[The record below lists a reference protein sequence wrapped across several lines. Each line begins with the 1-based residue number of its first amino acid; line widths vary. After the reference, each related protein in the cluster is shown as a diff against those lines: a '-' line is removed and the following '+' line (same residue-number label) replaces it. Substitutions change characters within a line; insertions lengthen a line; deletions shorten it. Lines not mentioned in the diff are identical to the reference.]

1 MQKVLLLRFG
11 EIFLK
16 GKNRSYFE
24 KLLIENIKAALGGMN
39 YTFAKTH
46 NRYYV
51 EDFDEGETEEFK
63 KRLKRVFG
71 LHSLSEAFKVRTD
84 YDAIGEAM
92 MTFAPA
98 GKTTF
103 RVTVNRADKSLEKNS
118 AQIGADL
125 GGYVLERRPEYK
137 VDLSHPE
144 LNIKVDIRENGYSY
158 VFATIEDCAQG
169 MPVGCSGCGMLLLSG
184 GFDSPVAGYRMARRG
199 MRIKAIHYHSFPYTS
214 EQAKQKVVDLA
225 HVLTGYAGPIDLY
238 VVPFTDIQFAIH
250 EKCRPDYMITIMR
263 RITGAGRVADARKS
277 HGDGGCGR
285 VAAGVPSADRHGQVR
300 DHGHRGADRHIQAE
314 RTSVPRLLYGVFAAQ
329 SGDQALRRDRAK
341 GAGFDRRSF
350 RVDRQGDRK
359 HRKDRDRKILTSRP
373 AQVGLFH
380 CRKTETSPIIS
391 FPRSS
396 R

>member
-144 LNIKVDIRENGYSY
+144 LNIKVDIRENGFSY
-158 VFATIEDCAQG
+158 VFATVEDCAQG

-199 MRIKAIHYHSFPYTS
+199 MRIKAIT
-214 EQAKQKVVDLA
+214 
-225 HVLTGYAGPIDLY
+225 
-238 VVPFTDIQFAIH
+238 
-250 EKCRPDYMITIMR
+250 TIPSPTR
-263 RITGAGRVADARKS
+263 ASRQSKKS
-277 HGDGGCGR
+277 
-285 VAAGVPSADRHGQVR
+285 S
-300 DHGHRGADRHIQAE
+300 I
-314 RTSVPRLLYGVFAAQ
+314 
-329 SGDQALRRDRAK
+329 
-341 GAGFDRRSF
+341 
-350 RVDRQGDRK
+350 
-359 HRKDRDRKILTSRP
+359 SRM
-373 AQVGLFH
+373 F
-380 CRKTETSPIIS
+380 
-391 FPRSS
+391 
-396 R
+396 